1 MSGTLYIV
9 STPIGNYGDI
19 TLRALNILKIV
30 DEVICEEFKEGR
42 RLLKQYE
49 IDKPLRRLSE
59 HNEKK
64 DSPQII
70 KELKEGKNFALIT
83 DCGTPVFADT
93 GNYLIKEAISS
104 KIKLVPV
111 PGASSIMTALVVAG
125 IPIDKF
131 IYYGFLSPKSDIRKK
146 ELLSIKREFPVI
158 LMDTPYRLLTL
169 LKDVMDV
176 LGRETYVILCMDLT
190 TDTEE
195 ILRGRADEIMAK
207 IKACPVMSLNGNR
220 EKKRE
225 FVLIIKPQ
233 TFTD

>member
-9 STPIGNYGDI
+9 STPIGNYWDI
-19 TLRALNILKIV
+19 TLRALNVLKGV
-30 DEVICEEFKEGR
+30 DEMICEEFKEGR
-42 RLLKQYE
+42 RLLKKYG

-64 DSPQII
+64 DTPQII
-70 KELKEGKNFALIT
+70 KELKEGRNFALVT

-93 GNYLIKEAISS
+93 GSYLIKEAILSN
-104 KIKLVPV
+104 IKLVPI
-111 PGASSIMTALVVAG
+111 PGASSLMAALVVAG
-125 IPIDKF
+125 IYIDKF
-131 IYYGFLSPKSDIRKK
+131 IYYGFLSPKREIRSK
-146 ELLSIKREFPVI
+146 ELLKIKDENLPVV

-169 LKDVMDV
+169 LKDISEI
-176 LGRETYVILCMDLT
+176 LGRKTYIILCMDLT

-195 ILRGRADEIMAK
+195 ILRGRIDEVSNK
-207 IKACPVMSLNGNR
+207 IKDR

-233 TFTD
+233 TFTDK

>member
-1 MSGTLYIV
+1 MSGILYIV
-9 STPIGNYGDI
+9 STPIGNYDDI

-42 RLLKQYE
+42 RLLNQYG
-49 IDKPLRRLSE
+49 IDKSLRRLSE

-64 DSPQII
+64 DTPQII
-70 KELKEGKNFALIT
+70 KEIKEGKNFALIT

-93 GNYLIKEAISS
+93 GNYLIKEAISTN
-104 KIKLVPV
+104 IKLVPV
-111 PGASSIMTALVVAG
+111 PGASSIMSALVTAG

-131 IYYGFLSPKSDIRKK
+131 SYYGFLSPKSDIRKK
-146 ELLSIKREFPVI
+146 ELLSIKREMPVI

-169 LKDVMDV
+169 LKDIIDM
-176 LGRETYVILCMDLT
+176 LGRETYIILCMDLT

-195 ILRGRADEIMAK
+195 ILRGRIDEVLEK
-207 IKACPVMSLNGNR
+207 IKDR

-225 FVLIIKPQ
+225 FVLIIKPKEKRPEHE
-233 TFTD
+233 